1 MTTPSATSLERGEGG
16 EASLE
21 RGDAVASEA
30 EAFARETARAVGEY
44 WFPSGAQT
52 LDDAY
57 KRKWFASSDAM
68 RMADEEIRSTFG
80 EALRRVERAM
90 EGEEVDRE
98 RVARAYASWLRA
110 PSTTTALVVLLDQFS
125 RHIYRGDARRDAK
138 VERAG
143 VPGERRSAEPEA
155 TRGRPDTI

>member
-125 RHIYRGDARRDAK
+125 RHIYSCLLYTSPSPRD
-138 VERAG
+138 
-143 VPGERRSAEPEA
+143 S
-155 TRGRPDTI
+155 